1 MSSQK
6 LSIPIKGMHCKACT
20 IVTADELKKIPGVIA
35 ATVSLKSNSAKIE
48 YSEQPTNHAIS
59 QAIESVG
66 YSVGYNDK
74 QPFFATDNTV
84 YQQFILSAAAI
95 AIILFLLKGIGVT
108 SLKLNSFNGNSGTLA
123 LVVGVTAGFSTC
135 MALVGGLIL
144 GLSARYAEKHPTAS
158 PLQRFR
164 PHLFFNAGRIITF
177 FALGGILGL
186 FGSVFRLN
194 SSILGLLTIAVGI
207 VMIILGFKLTEL
219 FPKLANKGLSLPTGL
234 AKFLGIKKQRT
245 KEYSHKNSFVLGGMS
260 FFLPCGFT
268 QAMQL
273 VAIASGSLVT
283 GSLVMGLF
291 AIGTAPGLLG
301 VGGLTSIVKGTFAKS
316 FFRFVGVGVV
326 LLAVYNI
333 SNGLNLMGYKLTT
346 AKQPVTTSQAAPSQ
360 PTSLDITAQPGVA
373 ATSPA
378 ASTPR
383 TTTMSKNP
391 YGTNTPTVLP
401 TVFTVSK
408 DIIPSV
414 FTVEVGKP
422 YILEVDALENGQGCM
437 STIMIPGIYTTPL
450 LITKGKI
457 RLPFTINRVGSYL
470 ITCAMGIPR
479 GTINAVKAGA

>member
-1 MSSQK
+1 MSSQE

-20 IVTADELKKIPGVIA
+20 IVTADELRKIPGVVG
-35 ATVSLKSNSAKIE
+35 ATVSLKTNSATLE
-48 YSEQPTNHAIS
+48 YTEQPTS
-59 QAIESVG
+59 QAIKQAVESVG
-66 YSVGYNDK
+66 YTVGYNDAK
-74 QPFFATDNTV
+74 PFFSRDATV
-84 YQQFILSAAAI
+84 YQQFLLSAAAL

-108 SLKLNSFNGNSGTLA
+108 SLNLSSFSGNNATLA

-135 MALVGGLIL
+135 MALVGGLVL
-144 GLSARYAEKHPTAS
+144 GLSARYAEKHPTAT

-164 PHLFFNAGRIITF
+164 PHLFFNAGRIVTF

-194 SSILGLLTIAVGI
+194 SSVLGLLTIVVGV

-219 FPKLANKGLSLPTGL
+219 FPGLANKGLSLPTGL
-234 AKFLGIKKQRT
+234 AKFLGLKKHRT
-245 KEYSHKNSFVLGGMS
+245 KEYSHKNSLVLGGMS

-273 VAIASGSLVT
+273 VAIASGSFVT
-283 GSLVMGLF
+283 GSIVMGLF

-301 VGGLTSIVKGTFAKS
+301 IGGITSIVKGAFAKS
-316 FFRFVGVGVV
+316 FFRFVGVAVV
-326 LLAVYNI
+326 LLAAYNI

-346 AKQPVTTSQAAPSQ
+346 ARQPVSTSRAATEQPAVPSTTVAPAS
-360 PTSLDITAQPGVA
+360 PDKTAVA
-373 ATSPA
+373 AKS
-378 ASTPR
+378 
-383 TTTMSKNP
+383 P
-391 YGTNTPTVLP
+391 YGTKTPTVLP

-422 YILEVDALENGQGCM
+422 YILEVDAKENGQGCM
-437 STIMIPGIYTTPL
+437 STIMIPGIYKTPL

-457 RLPFTINRVGSYL
+457 RLPFTINRAGSYE